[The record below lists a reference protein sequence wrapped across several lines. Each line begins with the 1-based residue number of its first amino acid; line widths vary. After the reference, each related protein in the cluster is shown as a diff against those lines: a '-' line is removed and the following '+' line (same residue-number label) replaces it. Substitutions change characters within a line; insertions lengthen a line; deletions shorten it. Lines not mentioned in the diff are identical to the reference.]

1 MLARHFAKGGRA
13 MEYRRKEGGRPSATR
28 VALVRYLG
36 ALAILAGITTV
47 SFFLVR
53 QLIDDIRSTELVV
66 AEAADLR
73 SEIHKTMLAIDAV
86 EAKPSEA
93 AVLAARSHGEILR
106 SHTDRLLLNLASA
119 EVGPEIWAIVRD
131 PETGLEPSVRMLIEH
146 AAATRQPGTAGT
158 GDHGSAP
165 ASSHEMPMEANRHGM
180 TMDESAGAEAPGT
193 AQTTGH
199 GGMAGEAMPMAGVNA
214 HAMTDHA
221 APAASAGHNPIAMK
235 AVDHLIESL
244 RNGARQEQERAAFI
258 HDLLG
263 YGTLMILLI
272 EAFLVFR
279 PLLKTAENEAER
291 ADQAMHELEYLAAHD
306 ALTGLLNRGQID
318 RVLQVAVRE
327 AASVNQQLGL
337 ILLDLDEFKPI
348 NDQYGHAAGDKV
360 LTHVAD
366 RIRAAVRPG
375 DICGRLG
382 GDEFIVVLPKLDRE
396 PEIEEVARRI
406 LNSVAEP
413 VHFNGHELV
422 PHASIGYAMFP
433 IAGGNVEALMT
444 AADLAMYDAKHK
456 GRGRVSEF
464 SQRMRAEAER
474 TRIAEVD
481 LRRAFLARE
490 FEVHYQLIHRAA
502 GTPTA
507 VEALVRWRH
516 PDRGLVG
523 PGEFLREIR
532 RTGRMAMLT
541 SFVFS
546 EALAQF
552 SVWRAA
558 RYSLD
563 ALHVNVGKEFL
574 GDPGA
579 HEELMRLLT
588 ANGVEPSAVVLEIT
602 EEVRF
607 DDQTRRAVAS
617 LADRGLRIAV
627 DDFGVG
633 SISIEDVAQPAIGI
647 VKLDRSIVCAA
658 HESGKGRT
666 VLRALERLLRAM
678 GKVII
683 AEGAET
689 AEIAAMATSAGIEL
703 LQGYHL
709 DRPCPAAETTAR
721 LAGIQHEGRINAA

>member
-1 MLARHFAKGGRA
+1 
-13 MEYRRKEGGRPSATR
+13 MEYKRKQGGRPSATR

-53 QLIDDIRSTELVV
+53 QLIDDIRSTELIV

-93 AVLAARSHGEILR
+93 AVLAARSQGEILR

-119 EVGPEIWAIVRD
+119 RVGPEIWAIVRD
-131 PETGLEPSVRMLIEH
+131 PATGLEPSVRMLIEH
-146 AAATRQPGTAGT
+146 AAATRQPEAAASAG
-158 GDHGSAP
+158 HGSP
-165 ASSHEMPMEANRHGM
+165 LASSNEVPMEANQHGM
-180 TMDESAGAEAPGT
+180 TMDAGTGAEAPG
-193 AQTTGH
+193 ARHANGH
-199 GGMAGEAMPMAGVNA
+199 GGTAGEAMPMAGMNTDA
-214 HAMTDHA
+214 MSEHAA
-221 APAASAGHNPIAMK
+221 APAASAAHNPIAMK
-235 AVDHLIESL
+235 AVDDLIESL

-263 YGTLMILLI
+263 YGTLIILLI

-279 PLLKTAENEAER
+279 PLLKTAKTETER

-382 GDEFIVVLPKLDRE
+382 GDEFIVVLPKLERE
-396 PEIEEVARRI
+396 PEIQDVARRI

-413 VHFNGHELV
+413 VHFNGHEVV
-422 PHASIGYAMFP
+422 PQASIGYAMFP
-433 IAGGNVEALMT
+433 IAGSDVEALMT

-474 TRIAEVD
+474 TRVAEVD
-481 LRRAFLARE
+481 LRRAFVARE
-490 FEVHYQLIHRAA
+490 FEVHYQLIHRAD

-523 PGEFLREIR
+523 PGEFLPEIG
-532 RTGRMAMLT
+532 RTGRMGVLT
-541 SFVFS
+541 SFVVS

-558 RYSLD
+558 RYGLKT
-563 ALHVNVGKEFL
+563 LHVNVGKEFL
-574 GDPGA
+574 ADPGA
-579 HEELMRLLT
+579 HEELMRLIN
-588 ANGVEPSAVVLEIT
+588 ANGVEASAVVLEIT

-607 DDQTRRAVAS
+607 DDQTRRALAS
-617 LADRGLRIAV
+617 LAARGLRIAV

-633 SISIEDVAQPAIGI
+633 SISIDDVAQPAISI

-658 HESGKGRT
+658 HESGRGRT
-666 VLRALERLLRAM
+666 VLLALERLLRAM

-689 AEIAAMATSAGIEL
+689 AEIAAVAKSAGIEL

-721 LAGIQHEGRINAA
+721 LAVTYGEGRINAA